1 MINTES
7 VRRQM
12 VQQQVRTWD
21 VSDLVVLD
29 TLSSVT
35 RDDYVPAA
43 FRDCAYADAETPIGH
58 GQCMLRPSIVGRLM
72 QSLAIQPGDRVLD
85 VGTGTGYLAHC
96 LSLRGESVT
105 SIELYEDFANGARQ
119 RLDAASVSNVEVR
132 QMDASVELP
141 DGPFDAIAVTA
152 AFRELDDR
160 LIDRLAP
167 GGRLFIVVGEAP
179 VMSANLVTRADDG
192 DVTVENLFETRIPAL
207 VTADKPVDFSF

>member
-12 VQQQVRTWD
+12 VEQQVRTWD
-21 VSDLVVLD
+21 VSDLDVLA
-29 TLSSVT
+29 TLASVS
-35 RDDYVPAA
+35 RDGYVPTA
-43 FRDCAYADAETPIGH
+43 FRDCAYADGEIPIGH

-72 QSLAIQPGDRVLD
+72 QSLAIQPGDRILD

-96 LSLRGESVT
+96 LSVRGESVT
-105 SIELYEDFANGARQ
+105 SIELYEDFVASARRQ
-119 RLDAASVSNVEVR
+119 LEAAGVSNVRVE

-152 AFRELDDR
+152 ACRELDDR
-160 LIDRLAP
+160 LVDRLAP
-167 GGRLFIVVGEAP
+167 GGRLFVVVGEAP

-192 DVTVENLFETRIPAL
+192 EVMVDELFETRIPAL
-207 VTADKPVDFSF
+207 VTADAPADFSF